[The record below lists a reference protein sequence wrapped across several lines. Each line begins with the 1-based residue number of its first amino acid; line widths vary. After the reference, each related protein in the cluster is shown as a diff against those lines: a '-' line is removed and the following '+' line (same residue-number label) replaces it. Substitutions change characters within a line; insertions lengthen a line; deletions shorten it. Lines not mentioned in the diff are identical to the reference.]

1 MCHITTIRHLTFSS
15 KVNTSIVSK
24 QSDINAVHTSY
35 TRLVYSWAS
44 ILLLVRKQRV
54 SFDLDFLSDKNIAW
68 ENIWYYQTSCLS
80 SKNSQREVLYF
91 LSRDRRIHQRHVD
104 SYRERNSRTSCFR
117 RDIAVTEELRMSV
130 GATSTWCCAPRAS
143 AWGSSLRSSICRGST
158 GKRSASRRWPCRSPS
173 SGVSAGS
180 TPMSTSDRSGDTRAT
195 AASRSERGVHLE
207 REGSL
212 ENAITKIREDRA
224 SSPAE
229 TNPARG
235 PLSPLP
241 SASLPRIE
249 GVGRSQGSKR
259 RNATKVISINIEAHA
274 LSKSGMDPPR
284 SHPRD
289 DPSLARS
296 ALFECRARELFAKQL
311 LSLSLGFGVLP
322 EKVLPDY
329 REANNEVTS

>member
-1 MCHITTIRHLTFSS
+1 
-15 KVNTSIVSK
+15 
-24 QSDINAVHTSY
+24 
-35 TRLVYSWAS
+35 
-44 ILLLVRKQRV
+44 
-54 SFDLDFLSDKNIAW
+54 
-68 ENIWYYQTSCLS
+68 
-80 SKNSQREVLYF
+80 
-91 LSRDRRIHQRHVD
+91 
-104 SYRERNSRTSCFR
+104 
-117 RDIAVTEELRMSV
+117 
-130 GATSTWCCAPRAS
+130 
-143 AWGSSLRSSICRGST
+143 
-158 GKRSASRRWPCRSPS
+158 
-173 SGVSAGS
+173 
-180 TPMSTSDRSGDTRAT
+180 MSTSDRSGDTRAT

-207 REGSL
+207 REGPL

-311 LSLSLGFGVLP
+311 FSLSLGFGVLP

-329 REANNEVTS
+329 REANNEVTSWTNSIFPRFAIARGQSFRKAFLRSRGRMLTHVRLSSCAYVLTSVLVLLDTFNTCNLKQNNLQRKQREVITMYNDRVSRRKEN